1 MRNVGRKRAK
11 LERERERRLVARHR
25 SHGFG
30 VIKCHGNPLCSS
42 GRIRLTLIL
51 VEQGLDIFLLFVAPL
66 QHPFPL
72 HSSSFFFSFFFF
84 FFFHPSRWNTRLNC
98 VGRWVLIKNTIFF
111 FHSTSLSLYF
121 SFSPPLFFRIC
132 KFNSTWELWKPR
144 VSPDCFSL
152 WDFNMDYKLLPLSR
166 IVLFSSFFNLF
177 FHLFC
182 SFFLSF
188 SLAIRSV
195 SVDCRINVSLK
206 TLKSDRVRFLRSDY
220 FVIKNSTCPSKV
232 WKCKKHGSRRISWR
246 AIVFSLYRKT
256 AKNGDDSNRPE
267 SLIHQPQLP
276 IEMLATLTREI

>member
-72 HSSSFFFSFFFF
+72 HSSSFFFSFFLF

-220 FVIKNSTCPSKV
+220 LS
-232 WKCKKHGSRRISWR
+232 
-246 AIVFSLYRKT
+246 
-256 AKNGDDSNRPE
+256 
-267 SLIHQPQLP
+267 
-276 IEMLATLTREI
+276 

>member
-72 HSSSFFFSFFFF
+72 HSSSFFFSFFLF

-111 FHSTSLSLYF
+111 FHSTSLSLSISLSLPHF
-121 SFSPPLFFRIC
+121 SSGSVSLIRHGNSGNHESRLIASLFEILIWITNFYRCRGSFFSPPSSICFFTC
-132 KFNSTWELWKPR
+132 S
-144 VSPDCFSL
+144 
-152 WDFNMDYKLLPLSR
+152 
-166 IVLFSSFFNLF
+166 VL
-177 FHLFC
+177 
-182 SFFLSF
+182 SFFLF
-188 SLAIRSV
+188 LLRSDV

-220 FVIKNSTCPSKV
+220 LS
-232 WKCKKHGSRRISWR
+232 
-246 AIVFSLYRKT
+246 
-256 AKNGDDSNRPE
+256 
-267 SLIHQPQLP
+267 
-276 IEMLATLTREI
+276 